1 MSTRR
6 SPLSSKN
13 ALAQEAATSGNPVE
27 PRIAESLLD
36 RQAEL
41 LTILEEANR
50 IASMT
55 SLEDLLEQ
63 MLDLMIRVSGASNGT
78 LYLRD
83 TEAHQLIFMVIRGD
97 TEDKQLIGQRM
108 EEDKGIV
115 GAAIQNRSPI
125 VIEDLSCD
133 PRWYREIRPE
143 LTARLHNAITLPL
156 LLNGVPIGA
165 VQIFNY
171 ARAEVEPL
179 QLLGSRMASEVD
191 KVLLLEKS
199 RRTNQ
204 RLQGLVDVMG
214 QIGAILDRDQLLA
227 KLTEDAAQLL
237 GAESSSV
244 FLVDST
250 NDNGAV
256 LLSRSSKGDHTEAG
270 LFSLSAT
277 TQKNN
282 TRFQADSAI
291 SVPLRARPI
300 TVGKERRSPEA
311 RTVGNLMTLNK
322 QSGSFNSED
331 GQLLE
336 ILASQ
341 ASTVLQITT
350 LYNQANE
357 LFLDFIKALASAI
370 DAKDPY
376 TRGHSQRVSD
386 YAVAIAS
393 EMGLKDDA
401 LMDIRVGSLL
411 HDIGKI
417 GVPDHILTKPGTL
430 SDDEYEQIKK
440 HPGIGYKIIEQ
451 VHLLHNILPAIVEH
465 HERLDGSGYPFGLHG
480 DQMSRMGRIVAV
492 ADVYDA
498 LTTDRPYRKA
508 MGLNAVIEFMKQNSG
523 DRFDP
528 ECVEALT
535 VIAARKDSPL
545 LTE

>member
-1 MSTRR
+1 VQSIG
-6 SPLSSKN
+6 SQVDS
-13 ALAQEAATSGNPVE
+13 E
-27 PRIAESLLD
+27 PRKAEYFDHRPENFLSVF
-36 RQAEL
+36 
-41 LTILEEANR
+41 EEANR

-63 MLDLMIRVSGASNGT
+63 MLDLMIRISGATNGT

-83 TEAHQLIFMVIRGD
+83 AEARQLIFMVVRGD
-97 TEDKQLIGQRM
+97 VEDRQLIGQRM
-108 EEDKGIV
+108 QEDKGIV
-115 GAAIQNRSPI
+115 GAALQSKAPI

-171 ARAEVEPL
+171 TRAEVELL

-191 KVLLLEKS
+191 KVLLLERS

-204 RLQGLVDVMG
+204 RLQELVDVMG
-214 QIGAILDRDQLLA
+214 RIGAILDRDQLLA
-227 KLTEDAAQLL
+227 KLTEDATQLL

-250 NDNGAV
+250 NENGAV
-256 LLSRSSKGDHTEAG
+256 LLSRSSKGNPIETEQ
-270 LFSLSAT
+270 LPLSTAA
-277 TQKNN
+277 QKNN
-282 TRFQADSAI
+282 IRFLADSAI

-322 QSGSFNSED
+322 QSGSFNAED

-393 EMGLKDDA
+393 ELGLEGDA

-417 GVPDHILTKPGTL
+417 GVPDHILAKPGTL

-480 DQMSRMGRIVAV
+480 DQMSKMGRIVAV

-523 DRFDP
+523 DRFDA

-535 VIAARKDSPL
+535 VIAARKNDPL

>member
-1 MSTRR
+1 MPARR
-6 SPLSSKN
+6 PPQPSKDDHV
-13 ALAQEAATSGNPVE
+13 QSIGSQVDSE
-27 PRIAESLLD
+27 PRKAEYFDHRPENFLSVF
-36 RQAEL
+36 
-41 LTILEEANR
+41 EEANR

-63 MLDLMIRVSGASNGT
+63 MLDLMIRISGATNGT

-83 TEAHQLIFMVIRGD
+83 AEARQLIFMVVRGD
-97 TEDKQLIGQRM
+97 VEDRQLIGQRM
-108 EEDKGIV
+108 QEDKGIV
-115 GAAIQNRSPI
+115 GAALQSKSPI

-171 ARAEVEPL
+171 TRAEVELL

-204 RLQGLVDVMG
+204 RLQELVDVMG
-214 QIGAILDRDQLLA
+214 RIGAILDRDQLLA
-227 KLTEDAAQLL
+227 KLTEDATQLL

-250 NDNGAV
+250 NENGAV
-256 LLSRSSKGDHTEAG
+256 LLSRSSQGNPIETEQ
-270 LFSLSAT
+270 LPLSTAA
-277 TQKNN
+277 QKNN
-282 TRFQADSAI
+282 IRFLADSAI

-322 QSGSFNSED
+322 QSGSFNAED
-331 GQLLE
+331 SQLLE

-393 EMGLKDDA
+393 ELGLEGDA

-417 GVPDHILTKPGTL
+417 GVPDHILAKPGTL

-480 DQMSRMGRIVAV
+480 DQMSKMGRIVAV

-523 DRFDP
+523 DRFDA

-535 VIAARKDSPL
+535 VIAARKNDPL